1 MRWANWKCLNF
12 FLNSLYFLF
21 YIFILQFSVFILRL
35 FMYTYLVLTYDMA
48 HAHYHA
54 HVYSIISDGMQ
65 EEEKGLLLRGP
76 DPPQSNFSPIFTGE
90 TLNPVCESGLT
101 LQAIPTSALCQN
113 WFQIAEQCCA
123 CVLALLVYLVV
134 SPWEMI
140 NFSSFRIWMVIGLPT

>member
-1 MRWANWKCLNF
+1 MRTEVYHQITRQWHREAQYI
-12 FLNSLYFLF
+12 SD
-21 YIFILQFSVFILRL
+21 IFIL
-35 FMYTYLVLTYDMA
+35 MP
-48 HAHYHA
+48 HA
-54 HVYSIISDGMQ
+54 HVFSMVSDGMQ

-123 CVLALLVYLVV
+123 CVLALLNVYLLPTCV

-140 NFSSFRIWMVIGLPT
+140 NFSSFRICMVT

>member
-1 MRWANWKCLNF
+1 MTWP
-12 FLNSLYFLF
+12 
-21 YIFILQFSVFILRL
+21 
-35 FMYTYLVLTYDMA
+35 M

-54 HVYSIISDGMQ
+54 HVYSMVSDGMQ

-101 LQAIPTSALCQN
+101 LQAIPLLYAKTDFKSHSGAMR
-113 WFQIAEQCCA
+113 CA

-134 SPWEMI
+134 SP
-140 NFSSFRIWMVIGLPT
+140 

>member
-1 MRWANWKCLNF
+1 
-12 FLNSLYFLF
+12 
-21 YIFILQFSVFILRL
+21 
-35 FMYTYLVLTYDMA
+35 MYTYLVLTYDMA
-48 HAHYHA
+48 HAHYHAHA

-113 WFQIAEQCCA
+113 
-123 CVLALLVYLVV
+123 
-134 SPWEMI
+134 
-140 NFSSFRIWMVIGLPT
+140 